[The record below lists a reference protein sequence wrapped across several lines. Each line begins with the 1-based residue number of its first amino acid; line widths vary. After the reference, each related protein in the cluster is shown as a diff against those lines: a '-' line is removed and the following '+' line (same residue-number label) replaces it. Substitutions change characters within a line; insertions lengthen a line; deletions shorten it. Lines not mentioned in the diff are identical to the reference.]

1 MMLSRG
7 ESARLAKAGA
17 GRSAGRRA
25 RRGSL
30 LAEIAMSSVML
41 MIAMGLTVK
50 VLGWMGVERRSWDRR
65 QWAAQEISNLMEAA
79 TSRPFEDVTSARLK
93 ALAISPHARALLSGA
108 ELATE
113 VAENDPA
120 GGPGSKRVAIRLRWH
135 NRSGEW
141 DAPVRLTSWIYRGR
155 PER

>member
-1 MMLSRG
+1 MMRSRG
-7 ESARLAKAGA
+7 ESDR
-17 GRSAGRRA
+17 RTPVDRRA

-30 LAEIAMSSVML
+30 LLEVAMSGVML
-41 MIAMGLTVK
+41 MIAMALTVK
-50 VLGWMGVERRSWDRR
+50 VLGWAGAERRAWDRR
-65 QWAAQEISNLMEAA
+65 QWAAQEASNLMEEA
-79 TSRPFEDVTSARLK
+79 TSRPFEAVTASALK
-93 ALAISPHARALLSGA
+93 SLQLSPQARALLPAA
-108 ELATE
+108 ELASE

-155 PER
+155 PGR

>member
-7 ESARLAKAGA
+7 ESAQLAQAGG

-30 LAEIAMSSVML
+30 LAEIAMSSVLL
-41 MIAMGLTVK
+41 MIAMSLTVK

-65 QWAAQEISNLMEAA
+65 QWAAQEISNLMEEA
-79 TSRPFEDVTSARLK
+79 TCRPFEDVTSASLK
-93 ALAISPHARALLSGA
+93 GMAISSHARALLPGA
-108 ELATE
+108 EFAAE
-113 VAENDPA
+113 VAANDPA

-135 NRSGEW
+135 NRAGEW

-155 PER
+155 TDR

>member
-7 ESARLAKAGA
+7 ESARLAQAGG

-30 LAEIAMSSVML
+30 LAEVAMSGVML
-41 MIAMGLTVK
+41 MIAMALTVK
-50 VLGWMGVERRSWDRR
+50 VLGWVGVERRSWDRR
-65 QWAAQEISNLMEAA
+65 QWAAQEISNLMEEA
-79 TSRPFEDVTSARLK
+79 TSRPFEDVTTASLK
-93 ALAISPHARALLSGA
+93 GLAISPQARALLSAA

-113 VAENDPA
+113 VAENDTA

>member
-7 ESARLAKAGA
+7 ESARLAQAGA

-41 MIAMGLTVK
+41 MIAMALTVK

-65 QWAAQEISNLMEAA
+65 QLAAQEISNLMEDA
-79 TSRPFEDVTSARLK
+79 TSRPFEDVTSASLK
-93 ALAISPHARALLSGA
+93 GLAISSHARALLSSP
-108 ELATE
+108 ELTTE
-113 VAENDPA
+113 VAENDSA

-155 PER
+155 PQR

>member
-1 MMLSRG
+1 MMRSRG
-7 ESARLAKAGA
+7 ESDR
-17 GRSAGRRA
+17 RTPVDRRA

-30 LAEIAMSSVML
+30 LLEVAMSGVML
-41 MIAMGLTVK
+41 MIAMTLTVK
-50 VLGWMGVERRSWDRR
+50 VLGWVGAERRAWDRR
-65 QWAAQEISNLMEAA
+65 QWAAQEASNLMEEA
-79 TSRPFEDVTSARLK
+79 TSRPFEAVTAASLK
-93 ALAISPHARALLSGA
+93 SLQLSPQARALLPAA
-108 ELATE
+108 ELASE

-135 NRSGEW
+135 NRAGEW

>member
-7 ESARLAKAGA
+7 ESARLAQAGG
-17 GRSAGRRA
+17 GRSAGRQP

-30 LAEIAMSSVML
+30 LAEIAMTSVLL

-50 VLGWMGVERRSWDRR
+50 VLGWVGVERRSWDRR
-65 QWAAQEISNLMEAA
+65 QWAAQEAANLMEEA
-79 TSRPFEDVTSARLK
+79 TSRPFEDVTSASLK
-93 ALAISPHARALLSGA
+93 GLAISPHARALLPGA
-108 ELATE
+108 ELAAE
-113 VAENDPA
+113 VAANDPA

-135 NRSGEW
+135 NRAGEW

-155 PER
+155 PDR

>member
-7 ESARLAKAGA
+7 ESARLAQAGA

-30 LAEIAMSSVML
+30 LAEIAMSSVLL
-41 MIAMGLTVK
+41 MIAMSLTVK

-65 QWAAQEISNLMEAA
+65 QLAAQEISNLMEDA
-79 TSRPFEDVTSARLK
+79 TSRPFEDVTSASLK
-93 ALAISPHARALLSGA
+93 GLAISSHVRALLSSP

-113 VAENDPA
+113 VAENDSA

-155 PER
+155 PQR

>member
-1 MMLSRG
+1 MMLLRG
-7 ESARLAKAGA
+7 ESERMAQTGV

-30 LAEIAMSSVML
+30 LAEVAMSSVLL
-41 MIAMGLTVK
+41 MIAMALTVK
-50 VLGWMGVERRSWDRR
+50 VLGWVGVERRSWDRR
-65 QWAAQEISNLMEAA
+65 QWAAQEISNLMEEA
-79 TSRPFEDVTSARLK
+79 TSRSFRDVSTAGLK
-93 ALAISPHARALLSGA
+93 GLLLSPHAQALLPGA

-113 VAENDPA
+113 VMENDPA

-141 DAPVRLTSWIYRGR
+141 DAPVRLTSWIYGGR

>member
-7 ESARLAKAGA
+7 ESERLARTG
-17 GRSAGRRA
+17 GVRSAGRRS

-30 LAEIAMSSVML
+30 LAEVAMSSVML
-41 MIAMGLTVK
+41 MIAMSLTVK
-50 VLGWMGVERRSWDRR
+50 VLGWVGVERRAWDRR
-65 QWAAQEISNLMEAA
+65 QWAAQEVSNLMEEA
-79 TSRPFEDVTSARLK
+79 TSRPFGDVRTASLK
-93 ALAISPHARALLSGA
+93 GLAISPHARALLPGA

-141 DAPVRLTSWIYRGR
+141 DAPVRLTSWIYGGR
-155 PER
+155 LER

>member
-7 ESARLAKAGA
+7 ESARLAQPGA

-30 LAEIAMSSVML
+30 LAEIAMSSVLL

-65 QWAAQEISNLMEAA
+65 QWAAQEVSNLMEEA
-79 TSRPFEDVTSARLK
+79 TSRPFEEVTSASLK
-93 ALAISPHARALLSGA
+93 RLAISPHARALLPGV

-113 VAENDPA
+113 VAANDPA